1 MTDNASTATPPSA
14 SATATGAASGS
25 AAPADTDTAADTAT
39 AAATAAAA
47 GADTVDVQA
56 IAARASAAA
65 RPFAQT
71 APRERARALV
81 AVADALAAASDELIE
96 TAMDET
102 GLARPRL
109 TGELKRTV
117 VQLKL
122 FAETIVDG
130 AYLDARIDPAD
141 PDFVLG
147 PRPDLRRTLV
157 PVGPVLNFAGS
168 NFPFAFSVAGGDTA
182 AALAAGCPIIV
193 KGHPGHPELS
203 KRTAAIVT
211 AALASAG
218 MPDGVFQLALG
229 QEAGVTLLKD
239 ERIRAGSFTGSLRAG
254 RMLADIAAA
263 RPRPIPFFGELGSV
277 NPVFVFPSA
286 TADAA
291 AIGAGFAAS
300 ISGSAGQLCTKPGFL
315 FVPADAATE
324 LTASIAAAVA
334 DVPEHRMLNPQIA
347 SGFSSRQHT
356 VLAVEGVSTVV
367 DGALRTDGEQQA
379 WVTPTVA
386 STTVAALAAAG
397 SAVLDEA
404 FGPLSVVVAYDDV
417 SELTALAAEL
427 FPGNLTATVFVGEG
441 DASPVVEEFV
451 ATLSETSGRVLFG
464 GWPTGVAV
472 TPAMQHG
479 GPYPATTSDSGTS
492 VGSAAITRFLRAVTY
507 QDAPE
512 ALLPP
517 QLRDDNP
524 WNVPQRIAPAG
535 DSAAWGQLR

>member
-1 MTDNASTATPPSA
+1 MPTPTGSG
-14 SATATGAASGS
+14 GAAG
-25 AAPADTDTAADTAT
+25 PTAADDVEALAGR
-39 AAATAAAA
+39 AAASS
-47 GADTVDVQA
+47 
-56 IAARASAAA
+56 RA
-65 RPFAQT
+65 FAQT
-71 APRERARALV
+71 APRDRARALV
-81 AVADALAAASDELIE
+81 AVGDALAAAADELIDL
-96 TAMDET
+96 AMAET

-141 PDFVLG
+141 PEFALG
-147 PRPDLRRTLV
+147 ARPDLRRTLV
-157 PVGPVLNFAGS
+157 PLGPVLNYAGS

-182 AALAAGCPIIV
+182 AALAAGCPVIV
-193 KGHPGHPELS
+193 KGHPGHPQLS
-203 KRTAAIVT
+203 IRTAAIV
-211 AALASAG
+211 AEALAVAG

-229 QEAGVTLLKD
+229 QEAGVALLKD
-239 ERIRAGSFTGSLRAG
+239 DRIRAGSFTGSLRAG
-254 RMLADIAAA
+254 RFLADVAAA

-286 TADAA
+286 AAGAGAA
-291 AIGAGFAAS
+291 ATIGAGFAAS

-315 FVPADAATE
+315 FVPAESAAE
-324 LTASIAAAVA
+324 LTRAVA
-334 DVPEHRMLNPQIA
+334 SGVAGVPEQRMLNPQIA
-347 SGFSSRQHT
+347 SGFVARQHT
-356 VLAVEGVSTVV
+356 VLGADGVSTVV
-367 DGALRTDGEQQA
+367 DGGTRLDGDEQG

-386 STTVAALAAAG
+386 STTVAALSAAG

-417 SELTALAAEL
+417 SELAALAAEL
-427 FPGNLTATVFVGEG
+427 FPGNLTSTVFLGEG
-441 DASPVVEEFV
+441 DESALVHEFV
-451 ATLSETSGRVLFG
+451 SVLSETSGRVLFG

-507 QDAPE
+507 QDAPQP
-512 ALLPP
+512 LLPP

-524 WNVPQRIAPAG
+524 WNVPQTISPPGA
-535 DSAAWGQLR
+535 SATWGALV